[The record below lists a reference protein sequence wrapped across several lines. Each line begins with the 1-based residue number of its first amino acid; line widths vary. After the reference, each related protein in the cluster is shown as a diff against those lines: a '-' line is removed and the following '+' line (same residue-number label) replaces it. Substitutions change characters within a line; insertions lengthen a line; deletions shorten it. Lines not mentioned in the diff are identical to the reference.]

1 MLCFPVKGYMAGSRA
16 KDATSDALTSK
27 LESKIYYHRE
37 AVVEYVEIKAM
48 VDTVIEDK
56 RKLLDENTEFL
67 STIDKVLEEKEILQK
82 DNEVIKELVEPM
94 EEELEI
100 VKDELEEEKLE
111 HVAAKKEL
119 ATAKEQLAQQ
129 SKEMKALRKKL
140 QESEA
145 MHAQLESPRPGMV
158 TRFSHKRAV
167 LLQGSPANDANRDRL
182 KKQRSY
188 PQPPNN
194 PIAAQHAS
202 RDNDLEVV
210 RQKMIKGF
218 TEIDAGWSVGLKEM
232 GKLNEKPFQDACA
245 DKLSPKHS
253 GAKASEL
260 YSLWQEV
267 LNSPNWNPFKSVIVD
282 GNCQEEVIDVDDD
295 KLKGLKMAWGE
306 GPYNSVISALVE
318 RKEYNTDGTGGVFDV
333 WNYKEG
339 RKATLGECVDG
350 IFDHVKKLKR
360 YQVTYRSRKTTCA
373 ESDPVKDL
381 TVAMKEGSPE
391 MFNCSKHGR
400 KS

>member
-1 MLCFPVKGYMAGSRA
+1 MAGSRV
-16 KDATSDALTSK
+16 KDVTSDDLTSK
-27 LESKIYYHRE
+27 LESKIYYHRD
-37 AVVEYVEIKAM
+37 AVVEYVEIKSM
-48 VDTVIEDK
+48 VDRVIEEK

-67 STIDKVLEEKEILQK
+67 NTIDKVVEEKEILQK
-82 DNEVIKELVEPM
+82 DHEVIKELVEPM
-94 EEELEI
+94 EEELDM
-100 VKDELEEEKLE
+100 VKEELEEEKHE

-129 SKEMKALRKKL
+129 SKELKALRKKL

-145 MHAQLESPRPGMV
+145 MHAQLESARPGMV

-167 LLQGSPANDANRDRL
+167 LLQGSPGNDANRDRL

-194 PIAAQHAS
+194 PIAGQHAS
-202 RDNDLEVV
+202 RDNDLEVL

-218 TEIDAGWSVGLKEM
+218 TEINAGWYVGLKEM
-232 GKLNEKPFQDACA
+232 GKLNEKPFQDACD
-245 DKLSPKHS
+245 DKLAPRHS

-260 YSLWQEV
+260 YTLWQE
-267 LNSPNWNPFKSVIVD
+267 LLSSPNWNPFKSVIVD
-282 GNCQEEVIDVDDD
+282 GSRQEEGIDVDDD
-295 KLKGLKMAWGE
+295 KLQGLKMAWGE

-318 RKEYNTDGTGGVFDV
+318 RKEYNADGTGGVFDV

-339 RKATLGECVDG
+339 RKATLGECVDC
-350 IFDHVKKLKR
+350 IFDNVKKFKR
-360 YQVTYRSRKTTCA
+360 YQVTYRQRRTMCA

-381 TVAMKEGSPE
+381 AVAMKEGSPE
-391 MFNCSKHGR
+391 MSNSSKHGR